1 MRKMDAKADKTLSFY
16 DTFSRRRVP
25 LVPLDPKN
33 VRLYVC
39 GPTVY
44 DYAHIGN
51 ARPVVVFDVLY
62 RLLKHLFPKVTYVR
76 NITDVDD
83 KINERAITSGRSIQE
98 ITDETTRI
106 FHSDMDA
113 LGALA
118 PDIEPRAT
126 EHIPQMVEMIEC
138 LIEKGHAYEN
148 QGHVLFN
155 VPSMPDYGQL
165 SGRDRDEQIA
175 GARVDVAPYKNDPAD
190 FILWKPS
197 EKDTP
202 GWDSPWGFGRPG
214 WHIECSAM
222 SKMYLGETFDIHA
235 GGIDLVFPHHENEI
249 AQSRCAFGT
258 CKMANMWMHNGY
270 VTVEGEKMSKSLG
283 NFYTVNDL
291 LKDWPGETIRYALL
305 SGHYRAPLNY
315 SIKGLSDAQGALDR
329 LYQSLRLSEDI
340 EQQTAFPGEAV
351 LEALADDLN
360 TPVALSKLHALARRL
375 NKTSDNEEKKKA
387 RSEMIGSAKLL
398 GLLNEKPD
406 NWFQKGS
413 KQVSSPTDA
422 EIEKLIQA
430 REQAREN
437 RDFGTADEIRDQLK
451 SMGVILED
459 SKSGTTWK
467 IS

>member
-155 VPSMPDYGQL
+155 VPSMPDYG
-165 SGRDRDEQIA
+165 
-175 GARVDVAPYKNDPAD
+175 
-190 FILWKPS
+190 
-197 EKDTP
+197 
-202 GWDSPWGFGRPG
+202 
-214 WHIECSAM
+214 SAM

-375 NKTSDNEEKKKA
+375 NKTSDNEEKKKV

-467 IS
+467 TS

>member
-1 MRKMDAKADKTLSFY
+1 
-16 DTFSRRRVP
+16 
-25 LVPLDPKN
+25 
-33 VRLYVC
+33 
-39 GPTVY
+39 
-44 DYAHIGN
+44 
-51 ARPVVVFDVLY
+51 
-62 RLLKHLFPKVTYVR
+62 
-76 NITDVDD
+76 
-83 KINERAITSGRSIQE
+83 
-98 ITDETTRI
+98 
-106 FHSDMDA
+106 
-113 LGALA
+113 
-118 PDIEPRAT
+118 
-126 EHIPQMVEMIEC
+126 
-138 LIEKGHAYEN
+138 
-148 QGHVLFN
+148 
-155 VPSMPDYGQL
+155 
-165 SGRDRDEQIA
+165 
-175 GARVDVAPYKNDPAD
+175 
-190 FILWKPS
+190 
-197 EKDTP
+197 
-202 GWDSPWGFGRPG
+202 
-214 WHIECSAM
+214 
-222 SKMYLGETFDIHA
+222 MYLGETFDIHA

-351 LEALADDLN
+351 LGALADDLN
-360 TPVALSKLHALARRL
+360 TPVALSKLHALARKL

-387 RSEMIGSAKLL
+387 RSEMVGSAKLL